1 MHLSRTVASVVEVT
15 FAKAF
20 HRHVDCPVM
29 SVSGHTVGEVL
40 AGYFEQRPQV
50 RGYVLDDAG
59 AVRKHVAVFVNDDL
73 ITDRASLA
81 DAVADGDRIH
91 VFQALSGG

>member
-1 MHLSRTVASVVEVT
+1 MVEVT

-29 SVSGHTVGEVL
+29 SVPGGTVGEVL
-40 AGYFEQRPQV
+40 GGYFEQRPQV
-50 RGYVLDDAG
+50 RSYVLDDAG
-59 AVRKHVAVFVNDDL
+59 AVRKHVAVFANDDL
-73 ITDRASLA
+73 ITDRTSLT

>member
-1 MHLSRTVASVVEVT
+1 MAEVV

-20 HRHVDCPVM
+20 RRHVECPDA
-29 SVSGHTVGEVL
+29 EVPGATL
-40 AGYFEQRPQV
+40 RAVLDSYFERNPAV

-59 AVRKHVAVFVNDDL
+59 GVRKHVAVFVDGDL
-73 ITDRASLA
+73 IADRADLTDSVGEHA
-81 DAVADGDRIH
+81 TVH

>member
-1 MHLSRTVASVVEVT
+1 MADIV

-20 HRHVDCPVM
+20 SRHVDCPDAAAA
-29 SVSGHTVGEVL
+29 GATVGEVL
-40 AGYFEQRPQV
+40 SAYFEAHPAV
-50 RGYVLDDAG
+50 RSYVLDETG

-73 ITDRASLA
+73 ITDRTNLA
-81 DAVADGDRIH
+81 DAVRDGDRIH

>member
-1 MHLSRTVASVVEVT
+1 MARVA

-20 HRHVDCPVM
+20 RRHVDCPDATVA
-29 SVSGHTVGEVL
+29 GATVGDVFE
-40 AGYFEQRPQV
+40 AYFDEYPIV

-59 AVRKHVAVFVNDDL
+59 AVRRHVAVFVNDDL
-73 ITDRASLA
+73 
-81 DAVADGDRIH
+81 VADRTALTDPVGDDDRVH

>member
-1 MHLSRTVASVVEVT
+1 MARVV

-20 HRHVDCPVM
+20 RRHVDCPDA
-29 SVSGHTVGEVL
+29 TVAGATVREVL
-40 AGYFEQRPQV
+40 DCYFDARPTV
-50 RGYVLDDAG
+50 RGYVVDDTG

-73 ITDRASLA
+73 ITDRATLA
-81 DAVADGDRIH
+81 DAVGNDDRIH